1 MGKVGDLIVRL
12 KLQYQDY
19 QKGLKKAAEDTK
31 GFSNALGKI
40 KGAGVAVWGAIGG
53 AALKVA
59 ADVVKATNQMQ
70 DKWEMFTNKAKAGWD
85 TFVKTLINGNWNDFT
100 RKFKESVIAAQ
111 YLTDALQATTEVENS
126 ILLQKAAMAE
136 ELAALEVAMRDATKT
151 YKERYNAAQQY
162 MQKVSPIYDQEI
174 KRLEELKKA
183 YMVTLGSGI
192 YSADH
197 MKKSG
202 TMSAVEKFLVEY
214 GKDTKHKTLRD
225 RTLSEVVAKA
235 LVPFDVAPGTPE
247 KIAEQRARQAAIEQL
262 QWLSAEW
269 FPKQD
274 TNFLFNIAK
283 NYEQNMKGE
292 EIQALVK
299 AIADFNIAKSKLDS
313 ETKKIQTLLSTLK
326 KNIDEENKNVE
337 TTPTTDGGPLL
348 EKIDSLAGVAN
359 KAIQFDV
366 PDIIPDDYVT
376 RNADKIDDVL
386 AEAMRL
392 QRITEQIN
400 SQFSQ
405 AIASSLS
412 GATQAIAECIAG
424 IEGADAGSVL
434 KALLQPFATTMMQL
448 GEMLIMEG
456 IGIEAFKTS
465 LASLNGAAAFAAGA
479 SLLALGAA
487 LSAGIQKLGG
497 GTSTASAGANSE
509 VSNSSS
515 GYETYEQEI
524 TVHVVGEIQ
533 GDKIVISGQK
543 ALNKWNR

>member
-12 KLQYQDY
+12 KLQHQDY
-19 QKGLKKAAEDTK
+19 QKGLKKASEDTK
-31 GFSNALGKI
+31 GFSSALGKI

-70 DKWEMFTNKAKAGWD
+70 DKWEMFTSKAKAGWD

-299 AIADFNIAKSKLDS
+299 AIADFNVAKSKLDS

-376 RNADKIDDVL
+376 RNAEKFDALI
-386 AEAMRL
+386 AEMMRW
-392 QRITEQIN
+392 QNTVDSIN
-400 SQFSQ
+400 QEISR

-412 GATQAIAECIAG
+412 GATQALVECLVG
-424 IEGADAGSVL
+424 IEGADATAVL
-434 KALLQPFATTMMQL
+434 QAMLQPFANAMVSIGEQL
-448 GEMLIMEG
+448 IAYG
-456 IGIEAFKTS
+456 IAIEAFKASSIS
-465 LASLNGAAAFAAGA
+465 LAGGPAIAAG
-479 SLLALGAA
+479 LALVAAGAA
-487 LSAGIQKLGG
+487 LSAGIQAMGG
-497 GTSTASAGANSE
+497 GSSSASAGSEAANST
-509 VSNSSS
+509 SSS
-515 GYETYEQEI
+515 GYQTYEQEI